1 MKKFLPAILIS
12 IICLSGCST
21 EREDEPL
28 PKPMEERTLLTKIT
42 TKDYRYF
49 SNSPLITVTKFSYN
63 DHRQLTEINSEAER
77 TVFEYENSGKPVK
90 SLYYKPDGTYI
101 YTKIYV
107 YEGDRL
113 TKINSVYE
121 DASQNSTVTYTYN
134 ASGQMV
140 GIKQCKNQNCSSP
153 TTFTYTY
160 INKNVATAV
169 SQTTSPSPSTTTR
182 KYTFDDKKNPYSS
195 LNTYIRIML
204 GSSLSLNENNYD
216 SQEVLVNYGTYGV
229 FNYYIYNSQYN
240 SENYPTFTSVVGG
253 NATREVEYLYEYS
266 IK

>member
-1 MKKFLPAILIS
+1 MKKFLPAVLIS

-28 PKPMEERTLLTKIT
+28 PKLVEERTLLTKIT

-49 SNSPLITVTKFSYN
+49 SSSPLITVTKFSYN
-63 DHRQLTEINSEAER
+63 DQRQLTEINSEAER
-77 TVFEYENSGKPVK
+77 AVFEYESSGKPGK
-90 SLYYKPDGTYI
+90 SLYYKPDGTYM

-121 DASQNSTVTYTYN
+121 DASQNSSVTYSYN
-134 ASGQMV
+134 ASGQV
-140 GIKQCKNQNCSSP
+140 AGVKQCKNQDCSSP
-153 TTFTYTY
+153 TTSTYTY
-160 INKNVATAV
+160 QNKNVTTAV
-169 SQTTSPSPSTTTR
+169 IETASPIPSVTTR
-182 KYTFDDKKNPYSS
+182 KHTFDDKKNPYSA
-195 LNTYIRIML
+195 LNPYIRIML

-240 SENYPTFTSVVGG
+240 SENYPTFTQVVGG
-253 NATREVEYLYEYS
+253 NATREVEYLYEYM